1 MALIYQCNILN
12 KELTAN
18 IVHRLSRVCWFQIG
32 QTSGNEC
39 ECWECECCVTALSWF
54 QVFSSILI
62 MSDPASVL
70 RSHQPSF
77 SQGAAFFPV
86 YGHSISELN
95 LASALISSLQ
105 WPQLSL
111 TCIERQSK
119 AFSITASLVKASL
132 TCLKETT
139 MFHSNLSFSNIRFA
153 VLNANIQRLERAVE
167 VGCIFIST
175 IIQRLLSCC
184 LFFFPPSFL

>member
-1 MALIYQCNILN
+1 MALIYQCNILE
-12 KELTAN
+12 KKKKLTDN

-32 QTSGNEC
+32 WTSVN
-39 ECWECECCVTALSWF
+39 ECECCVTALSWF
-54 QVFSSILI
+54 LVLSSILVI
-62 MSDPASVL
+62 SYPASVL

-77 SQGAAFFPV
+77 SQEAAFFPV
-86 YGHSISELN
+86 YGHSVSELN

-132 TCLKETT
+132 IYLKEAT
-139 MFHSNLSFSNIRFA
+139 MLHSSLSFSNTRFA
-153 VLNANIQRLERAVE
+153 VMNSNIQRLERAME
-167 VGCIFIST
+167 VGCTFLST
-175 IIQRLLSCC
+175 MI
-184 LFFFPPSFL
+184 